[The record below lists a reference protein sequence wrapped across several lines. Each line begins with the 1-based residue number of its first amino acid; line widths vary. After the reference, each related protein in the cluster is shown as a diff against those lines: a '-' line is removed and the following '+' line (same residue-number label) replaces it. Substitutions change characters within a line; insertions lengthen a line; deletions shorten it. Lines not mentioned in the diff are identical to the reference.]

1 MSGIHFHD
9 FHPSPASL
17 KQEVLAGLAACPKAL
32 PPKLFYDHRG
42 AQLFERICELPEYY
56 LTRTEIGILERC
68 AGEVAELVESGA
80 CLVELGSGAGIKV
93 RLLLERLRPCMYVP
107 IDISR
112 TQLCASADTM
122 VQDYRWLEVHPVCA
136 DYCRPLRLDFI
147 PRHAHRLVFF
157 PGSTLGNFEPEEA
170 LSFLDNLRGLAG
182 ADGALL
188 ISIDLKK
195 EPGRLDAAYNDE
207 AGVTAAFN
215 LNILNRL
222 RRDLDAELDAAGFRH
237 QAFYN
242 RQAGRVEMH
251 LISRR
256 PQTIV
261 LDDHAFHFD
270 EGETIHTENSYKYS
284 IEEFQALACR
294 AGYRPLRVWTD
305 RDRLFSVHFLRPA

>member
-1 MSGIHFHD
+1 MSGTRFHD

-17 KQEVLAGLAACPKAL
+17 KQEVLAGLGASPKAL

-56 LTRTEIGILERC
+56 LTRTEIGILHCC
-68 AGEVAELVESGA
+68 AGEIATLVEPGA
-80 CLVELGSGAGIKV
+80 CLLELGSGAGIKV

-112 TQLCASADTM
+112 RQLCASAETM
-122 VQDYRWLEVHPVCA
+122 AQDYRWLEVHPVCA

-147 PRHAHRLVFF
+147 PPHTHRLAFF

-170 LSFLDNLRGLAG
+170 RDFLETLRHLVGE
-182 ADGALL
+182 DGALL

-195 EPGRLDAAYNDE
+195 EPGRLDAAYNDQ

-242 RQAGRVEMH
+242 PRAGRVEMH

-256 PQTIV
+256 SQTIV
-261 LDDHAFHFD
+261 VDDQAFHFD

-284 IEEFQALACR
+284 IAEFRALVRR
-294 AGYRPLRVWTD
+294 AGYRPRRVWTD
-305 RDRLFSVHFLRPA
+305 PERLFSVHFLQPA

>member
-1 MSGIHFHD
+1 MSEIHFHD

-17 KQEVLAGLAACPKAL
+17 KQEVLAGLAATPKAL

-68 AGEVAELVESGA
+68 AGEIAERVAPGA
-80 CLVELGSGAGIKV
+80 CLLELGSGAGIKV
-93 RLLLERLRPCMYVP
+93 RLLLEQLRPAMYVP

-112 TQLCASADTM
+112 TQLCVSAETM
-122 VQDYRWLEVHPVCA
+122 ARDYRWLEVHPVCA
-136 DYCRPLRLDFI
+136 DYCRPLSLDFI

-157 PGSTLGNFEPEEA
+157 PGSTLGNFEPDEA
-170 LSFLDNLRGLAG
+170 LDFLDNLRALAG
-182 ADGALL
+182 EGGAVL

-195 EPGRLDAAYNDE
+195 APERIDAAYNDQ

-222 RRDLDAELDAAGFRH
+222 RRDLDADLDAAGFRH

-242 RQAGRVEMH
+242 PRKGRVEMH

-256 PQTIV
+256 PQAIV
-261 LDDHAFHFD
+261 VDDQAFHFV

-284 IEEFQALACR
+284 IEEFQSLARR

-305 RDRLFSVHFLRPA
+305 RDRLFSVHFLQPV